1 LLGSGPGKSPYT
13 GGWTAVALVSST
25 AATNAMVGVG
35 PTAGDVVASA
45 WFTADAALTTADTAR
60 KAAYLTKY

>member
-35 PTAGDVVASA
+35 PTDAGTGVTESA
-45 WFTADAALTTADTAR
+45 WYTA
-60 KAAYLTKY
+60 